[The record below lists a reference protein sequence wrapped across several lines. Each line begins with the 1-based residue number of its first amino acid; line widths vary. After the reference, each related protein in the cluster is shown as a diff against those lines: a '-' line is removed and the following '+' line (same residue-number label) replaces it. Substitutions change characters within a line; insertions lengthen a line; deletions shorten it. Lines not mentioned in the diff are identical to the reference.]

1 MKKGLKWILLGVTG
15 IILLLVASFFVW
27 TQFTYTVIYAEGVEL
42 HEPIPKEDDWIIYSA
57 PNADIGFVL
66 YPGAKVEPEAYAY
79 LAQELSQQGIT
90 VAIPSVTLNLSIF
103 DSAKA
108 KELIQKEPELHWFI
122 GGHSMGGAAA
132 AKYADTHL
140 ETIEGLLLFGSYAA
154 SNKFLHSSSLPV
166 LSLSASEDGLSTPE
180 KIEANSENLP
190 KTTDFIEIEGG
201 NHAYFGI
208 YGEQSGDGVATLSVA
223 EQQKAIIEI
232 VDSWIT
238 DQSNEKE
245 ART

>member
-1 MKKGLKWILLGVTG
+1 MKKGLKWIFLGFIG
-15 IILLLVASFFVW
+15 IILLLGAGFFVW
-27 TQFTYTVIYAEGVEL
+27 TQFTYELINAEGVEL
-42 HEPIPKEDDWIIYSA
+42 NEPLPINDDWIIYSA
-57 PNADIGFVL
+57 SNADTGFVL

-108 KELIQKEPELHWFI
+108 EELIQREPDLHWYI

-132 AKYADTHL
+132 AMYADNHL

-154 SNKFLHSSSLPV
+154 SNESLHSSSLPV

-180 KIEANSENLP
+180 KIEDNSKNLP
-190 KTTDFIEIEGG
+190 DTTDFIEIEGG
-201 NHAYFGI
+201 NHAYFGL
-208 YGEQSGDGVATLSVA
+208 YGEQTGDGDAHLSVA
-223 EQQKAIIEI
+223 EQQEAIIEI
-232 VDSWIT
+232 VISWIT
-238 DQSNEKE
+238 EQTNEK
-245 ART
+245 RNRP